1 MEALMATESLYAHK
15 AKTLDGKDFDLGSLK
30 GRVTLVVNVAS
41 Y

>member
-1 MEALMATESLYAHK
+1 MTESLHTL
-15 AKTLDGKDFDLGSLK
+15 KTKSLDGKDFDLGWLK